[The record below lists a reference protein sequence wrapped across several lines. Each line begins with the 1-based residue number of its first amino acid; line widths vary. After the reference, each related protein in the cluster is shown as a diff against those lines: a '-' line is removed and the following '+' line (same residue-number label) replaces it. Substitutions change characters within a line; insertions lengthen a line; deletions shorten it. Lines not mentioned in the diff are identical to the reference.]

1 METTSKRKVITV
13 STTVNA
19 PIEKVWKMFNEPQH
33 ITKWCFASDDWH
45 APSAEVDLRPGGKS
59 TIRMEA
65 KDGSMG
71 FDFGSTYDQ
80 VKEHEVIDYTIG
92 DGRKVNVRFETSGNG
107 VNVIESFEA
116 EEMNSPEMQKN
127 GWQAILDN
135 FKEYV
140 ENN

>member
-1 METTSKRKVITV
+1 M
-13 STTVNA
+13 NA
-19 PIEKVWKMFNEPQH
+19 PIEKVWKMFNEPSH
-33 ITKWCFASDDWH
+33 ISKWCFASDDWH

-71 FDFGSTYDQ
+71 FDFGSTYDK
-80 VKEHEVIDYTIG
+80 VKEHELIDYTIG
-92 DGRKVNVRFETSGNG
+92 DGRKVKVRFETAGKN
-107 VNVIESFEA
+107 VNVTESFEA
-116 EEMNSPEMQKN
+116 EDQNPAEMQKN

-135 FKEYV
+135 FKKYV